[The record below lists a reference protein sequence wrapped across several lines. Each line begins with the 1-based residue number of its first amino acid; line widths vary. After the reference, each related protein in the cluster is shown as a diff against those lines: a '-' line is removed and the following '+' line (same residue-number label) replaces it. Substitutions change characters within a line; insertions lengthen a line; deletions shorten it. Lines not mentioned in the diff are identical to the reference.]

1 MNKDAQVLIV
11 DDEEQVLAL
20 LSSVITK
27 NNLSVITASNGKQA
41 LSALRISDS
50 IKLVLLDICLP
61 DYKGHSLLEEIL
73 KISPSINVIMI
84 TGGTDIET
92 AQKCLSIGAKDY
104 IKKPFDIEYLETSVL
119 ADIIPD
125 L

>member
-1 MNKDAQVLIV
+1 
-11 DDEEQVLAL
+11 
-20 LSSVITK
+20 
-27 NNLSVITASNGKQA
+27 
-41 LSALRISDS
+41 
-50 IKLVLLDICLP
+50 
-61 DYKGHSLLEEIL
+61 
-73 KISPSINVIMI
+73 MI